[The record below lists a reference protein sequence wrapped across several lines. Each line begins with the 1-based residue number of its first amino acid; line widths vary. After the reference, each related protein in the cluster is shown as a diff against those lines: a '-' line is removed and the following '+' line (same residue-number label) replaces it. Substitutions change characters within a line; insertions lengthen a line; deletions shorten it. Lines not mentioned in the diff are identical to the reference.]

1 MQCQRI
7 LELVQMM
14 KRLFIAEKPSVGK
27 AIAGALGV
35 KKSYGNYIECKTGD
49 TVTWCFGHLMELE
62 DADVYLPDGIPV
74 TKSGKKRWRQEDLP
88 ILPETWKTCL
98 KKKDGKTDPGIKK
111 QYQLIVKLTKAADV
125 IVGAGDPDREGQ
137 LLIDE
142 VLETCKLPKSKQIL
156 RYWASAVDDASV
168 KKALNNLQPNNS
180 KKFVGMRNAARARGH
195 ADWLIGINA
204 SRAYTLAAQRGS
216 GNLSGSVNIGR
227 VETPTMNLVALR
239 DAEIQNFR
247 PKPYFVFKGTF
258 IADGI
263 RFQATLQLPEDHPG
277 LDSEKRLTSGAEAK
291 KINDALQGA
300 KSGTVKDCESKNA
313 EQTPPL
319 GYSLADIQSA
329 ANAKYGYSAQQV
341 LNCCQKLYET
351 YKLTSYPRSD
361 CQYLPT
367 SQFGDVKQVL
377 AALKAVNPDLAAAVA
392 GANPALKS
400 KIWNDAKIS
409 AHHAIIPT
417 QNARA
422 SAMTEDEKNVYRLLV
437 LRYLAQFY
445 PPAKLLKSKLTVS
458 VNGFDFVCSGT
469 AILEPGWKKITGNDA
484 PAKDKKGQ
492 EEDQKVPA
500 LKKGQAVTVEKI
512 AAVKELTKAPP
523 HYTEGSLIKAM
534 QNIAASISDPRAKKW
549 LKDGDGIGTSATRAM
564 IIDKLKRTGMLELK
578 GKNLLATPKA
588 CTVLA
593 ELNKLVKDPVMT
605 ARWEE
610 VLQAIENGTAS
621 LAEFEA
627 AQKKFTTAIVNEV
640 KEKKIAIQT
649 E

>member
-627 AQKKFTTAIVNEV
+627 AQRKFTTAIVNEV

>member
-1 MQCQRI
+1 MQGQCR

-35 KKSYGNYIECKTGD
+35 KKSYGNYIECRTGD

-62 DADVYLPDGIPV
+62 DADVYLPADIPT
-74 TKSGKKRWRQEDLP
+74 TKSGKKKWRQEDLP
-88 ILPETWKTCL
+88 ILPDTWKTCL
-98 KKKDGKTDPGIKK
+98 RKKDGKTDPGVKK
-111 QYQLIVKLTKAADV
+111 QYDLIKKLVKAADV

-142 VLETCKLPKSKQIL
+142 VLETCRLPKSKQVL
-156 RYWASAVDDASV
+156 RYWASAIDDASV
-168 KKALNNLQPNNS
+168 RKALNNLQPNDS
-180 KKFVGMRNAARARGH
+180 KKFVGMRNAARARGR

-204 SRAYTLAAQRGS
+204 SRAYSLAAQRGS
-216 GNLSGSVNIGR
+216 SSLTGSVNIGR

-239 DAEIQNFR
+239 DAEIRNFK

-258 IADGI
+258 VADGI
-263 RFQATLQLPEDHPG
+263 RFQATLQLPEGHPG
-277 LDSEKRLTSGAEAK
+277 LDSEKRLTSGAAAK
-291 KINDALQGA
+291 QINDALRGA
-300 KSGTVKDCESKNA
+300 NSGTVKDCESKQA
-313 EQTPPL
+313 EQNPPI

-341 LNCCQKLYET
+341 LNCCQKLYEVC
-351 YKLTSYPRSD
+351 KLTSYPRSD

-367 SQFGDVKQVL
+367 SQFSDVKQVL
-377 AALKAVNPDLAAAVA
+377 AAIKSVNPDLAAAVA

-417 QNARA
+417 QNARPA
-422 SAMTEDEKNVYRLLV
+422 EMAEDEKNVYRLLV
-437 LRYLAQFY
+437 LRYLCQFY
-445 PPAKLLKSKLTVS
+445 PPAKLSKSRLTVS

-469 AILEPGWKKITGNDA
+469 AVLDPGWKKIAGSNTTD
-484 PAKDKKGQ
+484 KDKKDQ

-500 LKKGQAVTVEKI
+500 LKKGQTVTVEKI
-512 AAVKELTKAPP
+512 AAVRELTKAPP

-549 LKDGDGIGTSATRAM
+549 LKDGDGIGTSATRAG

-578 GKNLLATPKA
+578 GKNLLATAKA

-593 ELNKLVKDPVMT
+593 ELNVYVKDPIMT
-605 ARWEE
+605 AKWEE
-610 VLQAIENGTAS
+610 MLQGIEDGTSS
-621 LAEFEA
+621 LADFEA
-627 AQKKFTTAIVNEV
+627 RQRKFATDIVNET
-640 KEKKIAIQT
+640 KEKKIAIQA
-649 E
+649 

>member
-1 MQCQRI
+1 
-7 LELVQMM
+7 MM

-111 QYQLIVKLTKAADV
+111 QYQLIVKLAKAADV

-313 EQTPPL
+313 EQNPPL